1 MSCYLHSSDLWPDP
15 VSGKVRSLETVGPA
29 VLSWLWTCQD
39 VGPVVSAWLL
49 ILLGLRT
56 RQQKRGSRHQ
66 IRNGSNHKTKIFSN
80 LEDNYFDLIIAFT
93 KEAYDEAVNLKKTE
107 ACEIELLN
115 IPDASQTTGN
125 RQQRLDSYRSVRDL
139 LIEKL
144 QNRFKEML

>member
-1 MSCYLHSSDLWPDP
+1 MEDNQLTLKSILFICNINSIRSPMAEAILKLWFNKKIFIDSCGIRKGKIDHMAVEVMKEKGFDL
-15 VSGKVRSLETVGPA
+15 
-29 VLSWLWTCQD
+29 
-39 VGPVVSAWLL
+39 
-49 ILLGLRT
+49 
-56 RQQKRGSRHQ
+56 
-66 IRNGSNHKTKIFSN
+66 SNHKTKIFSN

-144 QNRFKEML
+144 QNRFKGIL

>member
-1 MSCYLHSSDLWPDP
+1 MEDNQLTLKSILFICNINSIRSPMAEAILKLWFNKKIFIDSCGIRKGKIDHMAVEVMKEKGFDL
-15 VSGKVRSLETVGPA
+15 
-29 VLSWLWTCQD
+29 
-39 VGPVVSAWLL
+39 
-49 ILLGLRT
+49 
-56 RQQKRGSRHQ
+56 
-66 IRNGSNHKTKIFSN
+66 SNHKTKIFSN

>member
-1 MSCYLHSSDLWPDP
+1 MEDNQLTLKSILFICNINSIRSPMAEAILKLWFNKKIFIDSCGIRKGKIDHMAVEVMKEKGFDL
-15 VSGKVRSLETVGPA
+15 
-29 VLSWLWTCQD
+29 
-39 VGPVVSAWLL
+39 
-49 ILLGLRT
+49 
-56 RQQKRGSRHQ
+56 
-66 IRNGSNHKTKIFSN
+66 SNHKTKIFSN

-93 KEAYDEAVNLKKTE
+93 KEAYDEALDLKKTE

-144 QNRFKEML
+144 QKRFKEIL

>member
-1 MSCYLHSSDLWPDP
+1 MEDNQLTLKSILFICNINSIRSPMAEAILKLWFDKKIFIDSCGIRKGEIDHMAIEVMKEKGFDL
-15 VSGKVRSLETVGPA
+15 
-29 VLSWLWTCQD
+29 
-39 VGPVVSAWLL
+39 
-49 ILLGLRT
+49 
-56 RQQKRGSRHQ
+56 
-66 IRNGSNHKTKIFSN
+66 SNHKTKIFSN

-144 QNRFKEML
+144 QNRFKGIL

>member
-1 MSCYLHSSDLWPDP
+1 MEDNQLTLKSILFICNINSIRSPMAEAILKLWFDKKFFIDSFGVWKGIIVQMGVDVFKDKGFDL
-15 VSGKVRSLETVGPA
+15 
-29 VLSWLWTCQD
+29 
-39 VGPVVSAWLL
+39 
-49 ILLGLRT
+49 
-56 RQQKRGSRHQ
+56 
-66 IRNGSNHKTKIFSN
+66 SNHKTKIFSN

-93 KEAYDEAVNLKKTE
+93 EEAYDEAVTLTKTE

-144 QNRFKEML
+144 QNRFKGIL

>member
-1 MSCYLHSSDLWPDP
+1 MEENQLTLKSILFICNINSIRSPIAEAILKLWFDKKIFIDSCGIRK
-15 VSGKVRSLETVGPA
+15 GKIDHMAIEVMKEKGF
-29 VLSWLWTCQD
+29 D
-39 VGPVVSAWLL
+39 
-49 ILLGLRT
+49 
-56 RQQKRGSRHQ
+56 H
-66 IRNGSNHKTKIFSN
+66 SNHKTQIFSN

-93 KEAYDEAVNLKKTE
+93 EEAYDEAVKLTKTE

-144 QNRFKEML
+144 QNRFKGIL

>member
-1 MSCYLHSSDLWPDP
+1 MEDNQLTLKSILFICNINSIRSPMAEAILKLWFDKKIFIDSCGIRKGKIDHMAIEVMKEKGFDL
-15 VSGKVRSLETVGPA
+15 
-29 VLSWLWTCQD
+29 
-39 VGPVVSAWLL
+39 
-49 ILLGLRT
+49 
-56 RQQKRGSRHQ
+56 
-66 IRNGSNHKTKIFSN
+66 SNHKTKIFSN

-93 KEAYDEAVNLKKTE
+93 EEAYDEAVKLTKTE

-125 RQQRLDSYRSVRDL
+125 RQQRVDSYRSVRDL

>member
-1 MSCYLHSSDLWPDP
+1 MEDNQLTLKSILFICNINSIRSPMAEAILKLWFNKKIFIDSCGIRKGKIDHMAVEVMKEKGFDL
-15 VSGKVRSLETVGPA
+15 
-29 VLSWLWTCQD
+29 
-39 VGPVVSAWLL
+39 
-49 ILLGLRT
+49 
-56 RQQKRGSRHQ
+56 
-66 IRNGSNHKTKIFSN
+66 SNHKTKIFSN

-144 QNRFKEML
+144 QKRFKEIL

>member
-1 MSCYLHSSDLWPDP
+1 MEDYQLTLKSILFICNINSIRSPMAEAILKLWFNKKIFIDSCGIRKGKIDHMAVEVMKEKGFDL
-15 VSGKVRSLETVGPA
+15 
-29 VLSWLWTCQD
+29 
-39 VGPVVSAWLL
+39 
-49 ILLGLRT
+49 
-56 RQQKRGSRHQ
+56 
-66 IRNGSNHKTKIFSN
+66 SNHKTKIFSN

-115 IPDASQTTGN
+115 ILDASQTTGN

>member
-1 MSCYLHSSDLWPDP
+1 MEDNQLTLKSILFICNINSIRSPMAEAILKLWFNKKIFIDSCGIRKGKIDHMAVEVMKEKGFDL
-15 VSGKVRSLETVGPA
+15 
-29 VLSWLWTCQD
+29 
-39 VGPVVSAWLL
+39 
-49 ILLGLRT
+49 
-56 RQQKRGSRHQ
+56 
-66 IRNGSNHKTKIFSN
+66 SNHKTKIFSN

-93 KEAYDEAVNLKKTE
+93 KEAYNEAVNLKKTE

>member
-1 MSCYLHSSDLWPDP
+1 MKEKGFDL
-15 VSGKVRSLETVGPA
+15 
-29 VLSWLWTCQD
+29 
-39 VGPVVSAWLL
+39 
-49 ILLGLRT
+49 
-56 RQQKRGSRHQ
+56 
-66 IRNGSNHKTKIFSN
+66 SNHKTKIFSN

-93 KEAYDEAVNLKKTE
+93 EEAYDEAVKLTKTE

>member
-1 MSCYLHSSDLWPDP
+1 MEDNQLTLKSILFICNINSIRSPMAEAILKLWFDKKIFIDSCGIRKGEIDHMAIEVMKEKGFDL
-15 VSGKVRSLETVGPA
+15 
-29 VLSWLWTCQD
+29 
-39 VGPVVSAWLL
+39 
-49 ILLGLRT
+49 
-56 RQQKRGSRHQ
+56 
-66 IRNGSNHKTKIFSN
+66 SNHKTKIFSN

-93 KEAYDEAVNLKKTE
+93 EEAYDEAVKLTKTE

-144 QNRFKEML
+144 QNRFKGIL

>member
-1 MSCYLHSSDLWPDP
+1 MEDNQLTLKSILFICNINSIRSPMAEAILKLWFNKKIFIDSCGIRKGKIDHMAVEVMKEKGFDL
-15 VSGKVRSLETVGPA
+15 
-29 VLSWLWTCQD
+29 
-39 VGPVVSAWLL
+39 
-49 ILLGLRT
+49 
-56 RQQKRGSRHQ
+56 
-66 IRNGSNHKTKIFSN
+66 SNHKTKIFSN

-139 LIEKL
+139 IIEKL